1 MYSKKS
7 VRGETAPEM
16 GENTDL
22 RNILKLFTDIW
33 AQPAF
38 QAPVL
43 TLAAAFLSA
52 LLVYFPATR
61 LAFRVSRMGRRSG
74 RIADTLLLIPM
85 FLPPAA
91 AGFLLLILFGIRSP
105 LGFLLY
111 ENLHITV
118 AGTWIGC
125 IAASFVVSFP
135 IMYRFARSGFAHVD
149 QGTVIAARTMGMTDR
164 ALFRKIVLPQAREPL
179 LCGMIFTFARAA
191 GEFGATTLIAGN
203 MDGRT
208 GTVSMMIVSLA
219 REGKF
224 GEAFGFVLFML
235 LFAAVCALILHR
247 AVWGKGKKRAG
258 AQVNR

>member
-1 MYSKKS
+1 
-7 VRGETAPEM
+7 M

-22 RNILKLFTDIW
+22 RSILNLFTDIW
-33 AQPAF
+33 AQQAF
-38 QAPVL
+38 KAPVL
-43 TLAAAFLSA
+43 TLAAAFLPA

-61 LAFRVSRMGRRSG
+61 LAFRVSRMSRRVG

-91 AGFLLLILFGIRSP
+91 AGFLLLLLFEIRSP

-111 ENLHITV
+111 ENLHITA
-118 AGTWIGC
+118 AGTWLGC

-135 IMYRFARSGFAHVD
+135 IMYRFARSGFARVSH
-149 QGTVIAARTMGMTDR
+149 GTVIAARTMGMTER
-164 ALFRKIVLPQAREPL
+164 ALFRKIVLPQAGEAL
-179 LCGMIFTFARAA
+179 VCGLIFTFARAA
-191 GEFGATTLIAGN
+191 GEAGATTLIAGN
-203 MDGRT
+203 MEGRT

-235 LFAAVCALILHR
+235 LPAAGCALILHR
-247 AVWGKGKKRAG
+247 ALWRKEKKRAG
-258 AQVNR
+258 AQGN

>member
-43 TLAAAFLSA
+43 TLAAAFFSA

-135 IMYRFARSGFAHVD
+135 IIVD

-179 LCGMIFTFARAA
+179 VCGMIFTFARAA

-203 MDGRT
+203 MEGRT